1 MHLNAL
7 GRCLLSWSL
16 LCSQSHGSLGDSGEQ
31 PVPTTRSALWPP
43 RSRAVTSLQCICL
56 HKLHWQEVKLRRSMC
71 NGWKAPSAPCGL
83 GWVPQILPQQQ
94 DTPQDTSSPQ
104 DQLPPAHPRFPQWPR
119 ARSPA
124 GRWRRTWL
132 RLFHTLSPSLWW
144 WLVSQQS
151 HLHRY
156 AFSEGFFF
164 FLVKKQWKNP
174 KSN

>member
-1 MHLNAL
+1 
-7 GRCLLSWSL
+7 
-16 LCSQSHGSLGDSGEQ
+16 
-31 PVPTTRSALWPP
+31 
-43 RSRAVTSLQCICL
+43 
-56 HKLHWQEVKLRRSMC
+56 MC

-94 DTPQDTSSPQ
+94 DTPQDTSSPE
-104 DQLPPAHPRFPQWPR
+104 DQLPPAHPCFPQWPR

-164 FLVKKQWKNP
+164 SWYKSSGKTPSQIKQVQQQGGGRGGLCGYSTGRALMLLQTGAGTCAAEVQQDLAP
-174 KSN
+174 GGEDPRLGGQGAVPTHTPPSQG